1 MAQLRAC
8 ERQVEDIK
16 PEVEEE
22 TKQSSCPP
30 TAIAINSSMETNA
43 YPSMRSCPSTN
54 TQLVVSV
61 MPMLYR

>member
-30 TAIAINSSMETNA
+30 TAISDQFVNGDERISFDA
-43 YPSMRSCPSTN
+43 
-54 TQLVVSV
+54 
-61 MPMLYR
+61 